1 MENKVT
7 MGMNRTGAQASPM
20 NAEDVEAFARK
31 RMGEGHRNGEAYA
44 GMHVD
49 YIREAE
55 RVGSVPVPGAAKGV
69 VTSVVSRLKG
79 DKPSVF
85 VDKLGERMAFERT
98 GVRLYEAMIMKWS
111 ALNASERATVPG
123 LDEGQL
129 RAILADEET
138 HFRLLTDVAR
148 VLGADPT
155 AMTPAAD
162 VAGVAAAG
170 WLQVINDPRTT
181 MTQALGVLLSAE
193 LTDDAGWELLM
204 ELAKASGYSEMAE
217 GFSVAE
223 QAEHRHIERIKG
235 WLKWSVLREAS

>member
-1 MENKVT
+1 MDSKVAT
-7 MGMNRTGAQASPM
+7 GTNRTGSQMTPKNS
-20 NAEDVEAFARK
+20 EDVEAYAK
-31 RMGEGHRNGEAYA
+31 SRMGEGHRNGEAYA

-69 VTSVVSRLKG
+69 TTSVTSKLKG

-85 VDKLGERMAFERT
+85 VDKLGERLAFERT
-98 GVRLYEAMIMKWS
+98 GVRLYEAMITKWS
-111 ALNASERATVPG
+111 ALGATERAATPG
-123 LDEGQL
+123 LDEQQL

-138 HFRLLTDVAR
+138 HFHLLTDVAR

-162 VAGVAAAG
+162 VAGVSAAG
-170 WLQVINDPRTT
+170 WLQVINDPRAT
-181 MTQALGVLLSAE
+181 MTQALGTLLSAE
-193 LTDDAGWELLM
+193 LTDDAGWELLI

-217 GFSVAE
+217 GFAVAE

-235 WLKWSVLREAS
+235 WLKASMLREAA